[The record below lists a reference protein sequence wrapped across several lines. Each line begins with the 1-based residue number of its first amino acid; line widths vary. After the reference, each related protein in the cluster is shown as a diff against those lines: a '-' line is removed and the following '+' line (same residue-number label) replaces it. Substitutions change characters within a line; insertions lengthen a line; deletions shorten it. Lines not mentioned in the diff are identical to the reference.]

1 MCLVALLK
9 MFLINIMI
17 IRIFIFLFIFFTL
30 LKVVAVSYTNFDL
43 FGDEAQYWA
52 WSKNIDYGYLS
63 KPPLLSW
70 MIGFYALV
78 LGDSFVSLKLFPIF
92 FYFFSCLVVYKFS
105 RKISFSKET
114 SLICSLSFLIMPAVS
129 VSSFLISTDI
139 LLLLFWTASM
149 IVLIDLRDDPSL
161 KNFTLLG
168 ITLGLAFLSKY
179 AAVYFFLSLLL
190 LVLFEKNYKK
200 LFYNNKIKFVY
211 FFCVVLLVMLP
222 NILWNMEHGWVT
234 LAHTSSNANL
244 DNINLNFFR
253 GLGFLGIQIIMIGP
267 ILFFGM
273 LYNLKKI
280 SFDKENVFLLC
291 FSIPI
296 ILIVFLESV
305 LVRANANWAAVAL
318 VALLL
323 FFIRSLK
330 SSKQIFLVSNFVIN
344 LMFGCILFILIAISH
359 NSKVFQR
366 VSGINDFSIEIKSL
380 LNENSSIVVSDR
392 LLYSNLKYE
401 YRNQNIEILM
411 PHSPGTNI
419 TKHFQ
424 ISFPLKKDF
433 SKNFLFLG
441 NPNDIKYIDAPYKIK
456 LLKEHNP
463 DFLSSPVRVYEV
475 VF

>member
-1 MCLVALLK
+1 MG
-9 MFLINIMI
+9 
-17 IRIFIFLFIFFTL
+17 IRIFIFLFVFFTL
-30 LKVVAVSYTNFDL
+30 LKVVAITYTNFDL
-43 FGDEAQYWA
+43 FGDEAQYWV
-52 WSKNIDYGYLS
+52 WSKNIDFGYLS

-70 MIGFYALV
+70 MIGLYTLI
-78 LGDSFVSLKLFPIF
+78 LGDSFVSLKLFPLF
-92 FYFFSCLVVYKFS
+92 FYFFSCFVIYKLA
-105 RKISFSKET
+105 RKISFSQEA
-114 SLICSLSFLIMPAVS
+114 SLICSLSFLIMPGVS
-129 VSSFLISTDI
+129 VSSFLISTDV

-149 IVLIDLRDDPSL
+149 VILIDIKDSPSL

-179 AAVYFFLSLLL
+179 AAVYFFLSLFFLILL
-190 LVLFEKNYKK
+190 EKNYKK
-200 LFYNNKIKFVY
+200 IFYHNKIKFVY
-211 FFCVVLLVMLP
+211 FFCIVLLVLLP
-222 NILWNMEHGWVT
+222 NIIWNVEHGWVT
-234 LAHTSSNANL
+234 VSHTSSNANL
-244 DNINLNFFR
+244 HNINFNFFR
-253 GLGFLGIQIIMIGP
+253 GLGFLTIQIIMVGP
-267 ILFFGM
+267 LLFVGM

-296 ILIVFLESV
+296 IFIVFLESV

-330 SSKQIFLVSNFVIN
+330 DYKQIFIFTNFAIN
-344 LMFGCILFILIAISH
+344 LVFGCVLFLLIATSYD
-359 NSKVFQR
+359 SKVFQR
-366 VSGINDFSIEIKSL
+366 INGINNFSLDIKSL

-411 PHSPGTNI
+411 PHAPDTKV

-424 ISFPLKKDF
+424 ISFPLKKEF
-433 SKNFLFLG
+433 SKNFLLLG
-441 NPNDIKYIDAPYKIK
+441 SPNDIIYIEAPYKIK
-456 LLKEHNP
+456 LLEEYNP
-463 DFLSSPVRVYEV
+463 NFLSSPVRVYEV